1 MKENIQ
7 KIERIFLESIE
18 VKKKCIDR
26 GSLKSIVNMS
36 NQIVSSIIDGG
47 KILLCGNGGSAA
59 DAQHLAA
66 EMIVRLRPMNDREGV
81 AALTLAQDSST
92 MTACGNDYGF
102 EYVYERV
109 LRSIGK
115 RGDCLLVISTSGNSK
130 NILLVMQAAKSMGIK
145 VFGFL
150 DCQGGDAVEFCDKVF
165 IVPSGS
171 VGRIQESHI
180 TAGHALM
187 ECIEDTLLERNYL
200 TLK

>member
-115 RGDCLLVISTSGNSK
+115 RGDCLLVISTYSNLK
-130 NILLVMQAAKSMGIK
+130 NILLAMQAAKSMGIK

-150 DCQGGDAVEFCDKVF
+150 DCQGGAVEFCDEVF
-165 IVPSGS
+165 IVPSGN
-171 VGRIQESHI
+171 VDNIQESHI

-187 ECIEDTLLERNYL
+187 ECIEDTLIEGNYL
-200 TLK
+200 TVK

>member
-1 MKENIQ
+1 
-7 KIERIFLESIE
+7 
-18 VKKKCIDR
+18 
-26 GSLKSIVNMS
+26 
-36 NQIVSSIIDGG
+36 
-47 KILLCGNGGSAA
+47 
-59 DAQHLAA
+59 
-66 EMIVRLRPMNDREGV
+66 
-81 AALTLAQDSST
+81 

-102 EYVYERV
+102 EYIYERV

-130 NILLVMQAAKSMGIK
+130 NILLAVQAAQSMGIK

-150 DCQGGDAVEFCDKVF
+150 GCQGGTAVEFCDEVF
-165 IVPSGS
+165 IVPNDN

-187 ECIEDTLLERNYL
+187 ECIEDTLIEGNYL